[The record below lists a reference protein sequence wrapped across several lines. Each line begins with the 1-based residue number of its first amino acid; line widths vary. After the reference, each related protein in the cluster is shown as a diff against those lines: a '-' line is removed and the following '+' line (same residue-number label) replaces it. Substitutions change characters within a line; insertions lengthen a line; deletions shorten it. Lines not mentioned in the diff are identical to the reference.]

1 LALVM
6 RAVRAAPQEVDALR
20 SLLGRPLD
28 EVIAEDLSWVGPE
41 QRAALEREGYLEVVL
56 RSGEDEVS
64 LHAEEFST
72 PPPYPRCKLFRPAAL
87 PVDSDAYRSWRDA
100 LRERATVAR
109 NPLDRERIERHLRSG
124 GGAVA
129 RELGP
134 VAEVRTLKTLFWPRR
149 TEAGP
154 DAADF
159 EWRFLNP
166 RNEQALA
173 LAGAETAKLA
183 RDVAITEYDIGIA
196 ITTAGGR
203 EVVASTEKLVL
214 LALDQGL
221 GRFAAIAAPEPL

>member
-1 LALVM
+1 M
-6 RAVRAAPQEVDALR
+6 RAVRAAPEEAAALR

-28 EVIAEDLSWVGPE
+28 AVIAEDLSWLAPE

-56 RSGEDEVS
+56 RSGEDEISVR
-64 LHAEEFST
+64 AEEFST

-87 PVDSDAYRSWRDA
+87 PVDSDGYRSWRDA
-100 LRERATVAR
+100 LRDRAKAAR

-124 GGAVA
+124 GGSVA
-129 RELGP
+129 RDLGP
-134 VAEVRTLKTLFWPRR
+134 VAEVRALKTLFWPRR
-149 TEAGP
+149 TQADP

-166 RNEQALA
+166 RDEQALA
-173 LAGAETAKLA
+173 LAGAETARLA

-196 ITTAGGR
+196 LTTADGR

-221 GRFAAIAAPEPL
+221 GRFAAIAAPQPL